1 MTIDELLGINKLNH
15 KVKIRLD
22 TQNDV
27 LKFLEKITTNFDDEN
42 IIIKLV
48 DSTDGI
54 INAKSILGYM
64 ALMSWKEVWVYSN
77 IDIYTQIEEFAA

>member
-1 MTIDELLGINKLNH
+1 MTIDEIIGINNLEY
-15 KVKIRLD
+15 KVKIHLE
-22 TQNDV
+22 TQGDV
-27 LKFLEKITTNFDDEN
+27 LRFLDKITSNFDDDS